1 MNVEEFV
8 RQMKE
13 QHGESL
19 KDMPLPEGVEDYLR
33 DRIKLGDLETVIFM
47 QKLAWACKPVRP
59 PRNRKIRA
67 CSSTP
72 NASRR
77 KPRDQDQTRG
87 VSLVIKLEA

>member
-47 QKLAWACKPVRP
+47 QKLAWVFGV
-59 PRNRKIRA
+59 
-67 CSSTP
+67 
-72 NASRR
+72 
-77 KPRDQDQTRG
+77 QTGQAAAQSQEQG
-87 VSLVIKLEA
+87 VQFNTKRIEA

>member
-19 KDMPLPEGVEDYLR
+19 RDMPLPEGVEDYLR

-47 QKLAWACKPVRP
+47 QKLAWVFGVQTGQA
-59 PRNRKIRA
+59 A
-67 CSSTP
+67 AQS
-72 NASRR
+72 
-77 KPRDQDQTRG
+77 QDQG
-87 VSLVIKLEA
+87 VQFNTKRIEA

>member
-47 QKLAWACKPVRP
+47 QKLAWVFGV
-59 PRNRKIRA
+59 
-67 CSSTP
+67 
-72 NASRR
+72 
-77 KPRDQDQTRG
+77 QTGQAAAAQAHGQG
-87 VSLVIKLEA
+87 VTANTKRIEA

>member
-47 QKLAWACKPVRP
+47 QKLAWVFGVQTGQA
-59 PRNRKIRA
+59 A
-67 CSSTP
+67 
-72 NASRR
+72 AQL
-77 KPRDQDQTRG
+77 QDQG
-87 VSLVIKLEA
+87 VQFNTKRIEA

>member
-47 QKLAWACKPVRP
+47 QKLAWVFGVQTGQA
-59 PRNRKIRA
+59 A
-67 CSSTP
+67 AQS
-72 NASRR
+72 
-77 KPRDQDQTRG
+77 QDQG
-87 VSLVIKLEA
+87 VQFNTKRIEA

>member
-19 KDMPLPEGVEDYLR
+19 RDMPLPEGVEDYLR

-47 QKLAWACKPVRP
+47 QKLAWVFGVQTGQA
-59 PRNRKIRA
+59 A
-67 CSSTP
+67 AQS
-72 NASRR
+72 
-77 KPRDQDQTRG
+77 QDQGIQFNTKR
-87 VSLVIKLEA
+87 IEA

>member
-47 QKLAWACKPVRP
+47 QKLAWVFGVQTGQA
-59 PRNRKIRA
+59 A
-67 CSSTP
+67 AQS
-72 NASRR
+72 
-77 KPRDQDQTRG
+77 QDQGIQFNTKR
-87 VSLVIKLEA
+87 IEA

>member
-1 MNVEEFV
+1 MNVEEFI

-47 QKLAWACKPVRP
+47 QKLAWVFGVQTGQA
-59 PRNRKIRA
+59 A
-67 CSSTP
+67 AQS
-72 NASRR
+72 
-77 KPRDQDQTRG
+77 QDQG
-87 VSLVIKLEA
+87 VQFNTKRIEA

>member
-13 QHGESL
+13 QHGDSL

-47 QKLAWACKPVRP
+47 QKLAWVFGVQTGQA
-59 PRNRKIRA
+59 A
-67 CSSTP
+67 AQS
-72 NASRR
+72 
-77 KPRDQDQTRG
+77 QDQGVQFNTRR
-87 VSLVIKLEA
+87 IEA

>member
-19 KDMPLPEGVEDYLR
+19 KGMPLPEGVEDYLR

-47 QKLAWACKPVRP
+47 QKLAWVFGVQTGQA
-59 PRNRKIRA
+59 A
-67 CSSTP
+67 AQS
-72 NASRR
+72 
-77 KPRDQDQTRG
+77 QDQG
-87 VSLVIKLEA
+87 VQFNTKRIEA

>member
-19 KDMPLPEGVEDYLR
+19 RDMPLPEGVEDYLR

-47 QKLAWACKPVRP
+47 QKLAWVFGVQTGQA
-59 PRNRKIRA
+59 A
-67 CSSTP
+67 AAQS
-72 NASRR
+72 
-77 KPRDQDQTRG
+77 QDQG
-87 VSLVIKLEA
+87 VQFNTKRIEA

>member
-8 RQMKE
+8 RQMKQ

-47 QKLAWACKPVRP
+47 QKLAWVFGVQTGQA
-59 PRNRKIRA
+59 A
-67 CSSTP
+67 
-72 NASRR
+72 AQA
-77 KPRDQDQTRG
+77 QDQG
-87 VSLVIKLEA
+87 VQFNTKRIEA

>member
-47 QKLAWACKPVRP
+47 QKLAWVFGVQTGQA
-59 PRNRKIRA
+59 A
-67 CSSTP
+67 
-72 NASRR
+72 AQA
-77 KPRDQDQTRG
+77 QDQG
-87 VSLVIKLEA
+87 VQFNTKRIEA